1 MRKPQLLLQLG
12 RGQII
17 AQMSAGDKSAASS
30 ENKRANTALTASDI
44 SPLRRNI
51 F

>member
-1 MRKPQLLLQLG
+1 MRNHQLLLQLG

-17 AQMSAGDKSAASS
+17 AQMSAGDIVA